1 MTPERWRR
9 ITEVFS
15 AALEHA
21 AASRG
26 EWLEKACAGDE
37 GLRAEVMSLIA
48 AHEGPPNFIDTPA
61 MESVLAAA
69 SLPAPLSWLGRTVG
83 CYRIVEE
90 IGRGGMS
97 AVYKAVRVEEQFEH
111 EVAIKLLRQ
120 SDDARL
126 MLRRFQAERQIL
138 ARLSHPNIAH
148 LLDGGRSDD
157 GYPYLVMEYVRG
169 VPIDVHCERQQL
181 DVTAR
186 LRLFRTL
193 CDAVHYV
200 HRHLMVHGDLKCN
213 NVLVS
218 EDGLVKLLDFGIA
231 RLLDSPLTPG
241 NVDPKLSIFVAL
253 TPEYASPEQ
262 IRGQPITTASDVY
275 SLGVL
280 LYNLLT
286 LQLPYQ
292 RPSDAYYDLA
302 KHICEEPP
310 RRASLAV
317 DARPNAP
324 CTREQL
330 RGDLDNILLKALQK
344 DPDQRYNSAEQLS
357 EDVGRYLA
365 GFPVLAAPASTGYRV
380 RKFVSRNRALVAA
393 VSLVVVSLLA
403 GILATS
409 WQAHLA
415 NQERQRAERHFD
427 NGRKLAQ
434 TFMLDVHDS
443 IKSLPGTAQ
452 ARERIIANSLQYLD
466 ELLREKADDPDVRRD
481 LALAY
486 ERVADLQGGFLAAN
500 LQDTESAIASL
511 RKARKLREGL
521 WADGVRDDALLRERF
536 ANDAKL
542 AQLSQSNRSMEEAQ
556 RYATNAVN
564 IAASLVR
571 RPAATAD
578 DHRRHATAMVVQ
590 GTLQAMTGSLE
601 AGLAQIREGTVIYE
615 KLIGAG
621 NTSVETRRSLAI
633 AYDRA
638 GGLLASVGHR
648 FAEAYPMHLRALSIV
663 DALLLENPLST
674 DLRKISAYELMGAG
688 EAAAGMGDTAEALQ
702 RRAQAVERLR
712 ALSAAEPES
721 EEFRF
726 DLGWALGD
734 LAVSLHERGDLTV
747 AVQRLEEAQS
757 LLMALSGARSMRLNT
772 TQFLVAMNDM
782 RLANVRITQAGD
794 VGPARRSQQ
803 QALWLEARALLQR
816 AAGVFAAAKQ
826 DKVLQAEAME
836 YSEAVQSALRT
847 CDESLS
853 TS

>member
-21 AASRG
+21 ESSR
-26 EWLEKACAGDE
+26 EAWLVKACAGDE

-48 AHEGPPNFIDTPA
+48 AHEGPPNFIDTPV
-61 MESVLAAA
+61 MESSVAAA

-111 EVAIKLLRQ
+111 QVAIKLLRQ

-126 MLRRFQAERQIL
+126 VLRRFQAERQIL

-169 VPIDVHCERQQL
+169 VPIDVHCERRKL
-181 DVTAR
+181 DLTAR
-186 LRLFRTL
+186 LQLFRTL

-218 EDGLVKLLDFGIA
+218 EEGIVKLLDFGIA
-231 RLLDSPLTPG
+231 RLLDSPLTLG
-241 NVDPKLSIFVAL
+241 GVDPKLSVFVAL

-292 RPSDAYYDLA
+292 RRSDAYYDLA
-302 KHICEEPP
+302 KDICEEPP

-317 DARPNAP
+317 EARPNAP

-344 DPDQRYNSAEQLS
+344 DPDQRYSSAEQLS
-357 EDVGRYLA
+357 EDVSRYLA
-365 GFPVLAAPASTGYRV
+365 GFPVLAAPASTRYRV
-380 RKFVSRNRALVAA
+380 RKFVGRNRGLVAA
-393 VSLVVVSLLA
+393 MSLVVVSLLA
-403 GILATS
+403 GIMATS

-415 NQERQRAERHFD
+415 NHERQRAERHFD
-427 NGRKLAQ
+427 NGRRLAQ
-434 TFMLDVHDS
+434 TFMLEVHDS

-452 ARERIIANSLQYLD
+452 ARERIIANSLRYLD
-466 ELLREKADDPDVRRD
+466 ELLRERADDPDVRRD
-481 LALAY
+481 LARAY

-511 RKARKLREGL
+511 HKARELREGL
-521 WADGVRDDALLRERF
+521 WVEGVRDDALLRERF
-536 ANDAKL
+536 AANAKL
-542 AQLSQSNRSMEEAQ
+542 AQLSQSNRSMEDAQ
-556 RYATNAVN
+556 RYATAAVQ
-564 IAASLVR
+564 IAASLVQ

-578 DHRRHATAMVVQ
+578 DHRRHATAIVVQ
-590 GTLQAMTGSLE
+590 GTLHAMTGSLE
-601 AGLAQIREGTVIYE
+601 TGLAEIQQGAAIYE

-621 NTSVETRRSLAI
+621 NASVEMRHSLAI
-633 AYDRA
+633 AYGRSGD
-638 GGLLASVGHR
+638 LLASVGR
-648 FAEAYPMHLRALSIV
+648 RYAEAYPLRLRALGIV

-674 DLRKISAYELMGAG
+674 DLRKMAAYELIGAG
-688 EAAAGMGDTAEALQ
+688 EAAARMGDAAEALQ
-702 RRAQAVERLR
+702 KREQAVERLR
-712 ALSAAEPES
+712 ALSASEPER

-734 LAVSLHERGDLTV
+734 LAVSLHEHDELAA
-747 AVQRLEEAQS
+747 AVQRLDEAQS
-757 LLMALSGARSMRLNT
+757 LLKMLSGARSTRLNT

-782 RLANVRITQAGD
+782 RLANVRIAQATD
-794 VGPARRSQQ
+794 VGPARRSQS

-816 AAGVFAAAKQ
+816 AATVFAAARQ
-826 DKVLQAEAME
+826 DPVLQAEAME
-836 YSEAVQSALRT
+836 YTEAVQSALRM
-847 CDESLS
+847 CDESLL